1 MAQRETMFPS
11 PPLLP
16 APQVYKT
23 PLPRVP
29 LRPQLLGSCMAAS
42 DWTWAL
48 DAPSARLTWSSWQ
61 HGQQRLPIW
70 EEKQKQN
77 LESSLELPRLPLS
90 SPDSQGK
97 SVLDLAPLE
106 TWGYACP
113 RESAS
118 LTGSLPGAE
127 QPLSPRVGG
136 KMTAASHYWTALAV
150 TESRTGSVLKLPA
163 LGVASPL
170 GPHESASPVPV
181 SSGLPALQ
189 QELPL
194 WMVHALQAAVLC
206 FDLRSLGSWAQL
218 ATLELAVLLG
228 VPAVP
233 PASPQLEAQLRG
245 TLLAMPTVQPL
256 AHRASKR
263 PFATE
268 LLARQRTAA
277 VSHGALVGS
286 RVLHPERQHEDE
298 MRWGQQPRASCHADM
313 IRQTIRPVAATS
325 GGYDETENDTG
336 RLSKA
341 PQLLQPFLVA
351 SALQIWAGQ

>member
-1 MAQRETMFPS
+1 M
-11 PPLLP
+11 
-16 APQVYKT
+16 
-23 PLPRVP
+23 
-29 LRPQLLGSCMAAS
+29 
-42 DWTWAL
+42 
-48 DAPSARLTWSSWQ
+48 
-61 HGQQRLPIW
+61 
-70 EEKQKQN
+70 
-77 LESSLELPRLPLS
+77 
-90 SPDSQGK
+90 
-97 SVLDLAPLE
+97 
-106 TWGYACP
+106 
-113 RESAS
+113 
-118 LTGSLPGAE
+118 
-127 QPLSPRVGG
+127 
-136 KMTAASHYWTALAV
+136 

-268 LLARQRTAA
+268 LLARQRT
-277 VSHGALVGS
+277 S
-286 RVLHPERQHEDE
+286 RAR
-298 MRWGQQPRASCHADM
+298 
-313 IRQTIRPVAATS
+313 
-325 GGYDETENDTG
+325 
-336 RLSKA
+336 
-341 PQLLQPFLVA
+341 
-351 SALQIWAGQ
+351 